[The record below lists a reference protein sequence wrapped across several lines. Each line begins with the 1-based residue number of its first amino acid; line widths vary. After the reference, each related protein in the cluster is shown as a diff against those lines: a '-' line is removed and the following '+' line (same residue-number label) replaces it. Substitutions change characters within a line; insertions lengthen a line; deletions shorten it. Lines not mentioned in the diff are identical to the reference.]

1 MVAKTC
7 DYASFIGQIILKL
20 ANSCECAG
28 FWSSFLILGWKVRQ
42 SLHNCRL
49 FGFLNDFVEKACTIA
64 GFPERACNPK
74 RIAAVKPRAMN
85 GHLPLLVHGRT

>member
-1 MVAKTC
+1 MPAVAKTC

-42 SLHNCRL
+42 NLHNCRL
-49 FGFLNDFVEKACTIA
+49 FGFLNDFVDKACTIA
-64 GFPERACNPK
+64 GFPERARNSERMPY
-74 RIAAVKPRAMN
+74 
-85 GHLPLLVHGRT
+85 GGG